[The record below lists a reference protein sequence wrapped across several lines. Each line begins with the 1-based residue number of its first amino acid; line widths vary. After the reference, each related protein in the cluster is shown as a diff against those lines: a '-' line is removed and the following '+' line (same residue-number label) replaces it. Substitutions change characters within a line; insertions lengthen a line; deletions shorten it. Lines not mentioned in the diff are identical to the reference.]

1 MSYTKVANQVL
12 EDATL
17 SLKAKGLF
25 AYLVKLP
32 KDWKIRIVELAKH
45 HKDSR
50 DSIRTG
56 IIELLEAGYLERLG
70 RSRDKGQLKDYE
82 YRINTD
88 FQPRPEKPTLEN
100 PVQAKPTLENPVQ
113 VDSPLDQTEPDIA
126 PRPEKPTLEKP
137 TLEKPTLENPT
148 LYIKDLERKDLIKEK
163 TKQKEKTPLPA
174 WLSAELWEDFKEHR
188 KLYRKPLT
196 PLAATRILKT
206 LEQVAADYSEAEA
219 RQCLDTSIANG
230 WLGVFPPKA
239 QAATS
244 QRYQSLD
251 ERNQSVFNDFLKGDA
266 NGKQG
271 NDHQSAE
278 ELGGQHWADHF
289 QRPALRVV

>member
-1 MSYTKVANQVL
+1 MNNYTKVSNQVL

-32 KDWKIRIVELAKH
+32 EGWKIRIVELAKH

-50 DSIRTG
+50 DSVRTAML
-56 IIELLEAGYLERLG
+56 ELLKAGYLERLG

-100 PVQAKPTLENPVQ
+100 P
-113 VDSPLDQTEPDIA
+113 
-126 PRPEKPTLEKP
+126 
-137 TLEKPTLENPT
+137 T

-174 WLSAELWEDFKEHR
+174 WLSEELWEDFKEHR